1 MAPIKRGLT
10 YTSSHRTLSN
20 PL

>member
-10 YTSSHRTLSN
+10 YTSTHRTLLN